1 MTSKRTPAHVTTPID
16 PDTPGIEVADREP
29 ASWVF
34 EIEFTPE
41 EVQRLRAGIPRG
53 PEGVTRFIKR
63 VALEQADRQAAEKAA
78 DELRE
83 SA

>member
-1 MTSKRTPAHVTTPID
+1 MTNERTPAHVTTPID

-63 VALEQADRQAAEKAA
+63 IALEQADRQAAEKAA

>member
-29 ASWVF
+29 ASWMF

-63 VALEQADRQAAEKAA
+63 VALEQADSLARQP
-78 DELRE
+78 E
-83 SA
+83 SDDLGATD